1 MNKESIAD
9 PESGNL
15 VRFTDNG
22 MKDGDLPGIDPTGLS
37 YEEILAQVRQ
47 MAGVDVDNS

>member
-1 MNKESIAD
+1 MDEATIQD

-22 MKDGDLPGIDPTGLS
+22 LKDGDLPGIEPGES
-37 YEEILAQVRQ
+37 YEDVIAEVRRL
-47 MAGVDVDNS
+47 AGVADA